1 MRDVLERVLAGLD
14 PKVTPPSD
22 AGWQERRSA
31 QTRVALLE
39 AAIDSLVQLGYA
51 RTSTTTIAEFARI
64 TRGAMGHHYA
74 TRLALIAAVIDYA
87 AYKRMELYVAEISR
101 LTEAQRKDPGLAM
114 ELYVQNI
121 STREYGAYLE
131 LLVASRSDEELR
143 AVFVPKAKRY
153 RQVWF
158 SEMAKVFPGWE
169 GKEALLHLCSDFGT
183 LLGEA
188 MVLNSDLIDSAA
200 ARESL
205 KRLAGRVIQLV
216 RDGEL
221 IIPAEPPISAKR
233 RRAGKLQTE

>member
-1 MRDVLERVLAGLD
+1 MNEALARILSRLD
-14 PKVTPPSD
+14 PDVAPAPD

-31 QTRVALLE
+31 ETRIALLE
-39 AAIDSLVQLGYA
+39 ATIDSLVQLGYA
-51 RTSTTTIAEFARI
+51 RTSTTTIAEFAGI

-74 TRLALIAAVIDYA
+74 TRLDLMAAVIDYA
-87 AYKRMELYVAEISR
+87 AYKRMESYVDEIARLSEAER
-101 LTEAQRKDPGLAM
+101 NDPGLAM
-114 ELYVQNI
+114 DLYVQNI

-143 AVFVPKAKRY
+143 TVFVPKAKRY

-169 GKEALLHLCSDFGT
+169 GKEQLLHLCSDLGT

-188 MVLNSDLIDSAA
+188 MVLNNDVIDSAA
-200 ARESL
+200 DRESL
-205 KRLAGRVIQLV
+205 RRLAGRVIQLV

-221 IIPAEPPISAKR
+221 GIGEHNP
-233 RRAGKLQTE
+233 

>member
-1 MRDVLERVLAGLD
+1 MKDALARILSRLD
-14 PKVTPPSD
+14 PEVAPSRN

-31 QTRVALLE
+31 ETRVALLE

-74 TRLALIAAVIDYA
+74 TKLDLIAAVIDYA
-87 AYKRMELYVAEISR
+87 AYKRMELYVEEIGR
-101 LTEAQRKDPGLAM
+101 LSEEQRKDPGLAM

-131 LLVASRSDEELR
+131 LLVASRSDDELR

-169 GKEALLHLCSDFGT
+169 GKESLLHLCSDFGT

-188 MVLNSDLIDSAA
+188 LVLNSDVIDSAA

-216 RDGEL
+216 RDGDL
-221 IIPAEPPISAKR
+221 TIPPAPPRGAR
-233 RRAGKLQTE
+233 RRKTARSRAG